1 MYKRII
7 STLVIIA
14 IAIGISSCQPSV
26 AGSKNQLV
34 ASILSDPSTFNAALN
49 NTSPSIFGYVA
60 EGLIGENGK
69 GEVEPALAESW
80 EVSPDKLKIT
90 VTLKPDLKWSD
101 GQPLT
106 VDDVIFTYND
116 VYLNENIPTDIRDGL
131 KIGKDRKLPT
141 VEKLDNRRVVFT
153 TPEPFVPF
161 LRMLGTSILPAH
173 KLKASVAQMEK
184 GPDGK
189 PQSKFMGMWGIQ
201 TKTSDLVSN
210 GLFTLAS
217 YTPGERLI
225 FKKNPY
231 YWRKDNKGNQQPY
244 IDRLIWQ
251 VVESNDTSLVQFRAG
266 NLDTYAVT
274 PDFFTMLKKEEKK
287 GDYTIYNGGPQAGTT
302 FITFNLNQGTRGDTP
317 LIDPVKTKWFNNVK
331 FRQAVAY
338 GIDRQ
343 RMINNI
349 YRGLGAP
356 QDSAISVPSPYYY
369 SPKEGL
375 KSYDYNPKKAKQ
387 LLQSAGFKY
396 APDGSLIDEDNN
408 PVRFTLNTNSG
419 NKIREAIGT
428 QIKQDLGSIGINV
441 DFNPISFDLLV
452 DKLDSTFAWD
462 CILIGFTG
470 GAEPHD
476 GINFWDVEGR
486 SHIFNQKPSPQQ
498 PQLTGWQ
505 ASEWEKKIYDTYVS
519 ASQEFDET
527 KRRQLY
533 IETQQITQEQLPCI
547 YLVNP
552 FSLSAVRNRIK
563 GIDYSPLGGAFWN
576 LHELK
581 VTE

>member
-7 STLVIIA
+7 STLIIIA

-116 VYLNENIPTDIRDGL
+116 IYLNENIPTDIRDGL
-131 KIGKDRKLPT
+131 KIGKARKLPT
-141 VEKLDNRRVVFT
+141 VEKLDDRRVVFT

-161 LRMLGTSILPAH
+161 LRMLGNSILPAH
-173 KLKASVAQMEK
+173 KLKASVTQTEK

-287 GDYTIYNGGPQAGTT
+287 GKFTIYNGGPQAGTT

-369 SPKEGL
+369 SPQQGL

-396 APDGSLIDEDNN
+396 APDGGLIDEDNN

-419 NKIREAIGT
+419 NKTREAIGT
-428 QIKQDLGSIGINV
+428 QIKQDLGSIGITV

-498 PQLTGWQ
+498 PKLDGWQ
-505 ASEWEKKIYDTYVS
+505 ASEWEQKIYDTYVK